1 MADGER
7 IGEVT
12 HYFNKINVAVIE
24 LEQPLSL
31 GDRLHF
37 LGAHT
42 DFVQEIGS
50 IQVEHEDVDEVAAR
64 GEAAVTVEQRVR
76 RGDSVFRLLE

>member
-1 MADGER
+1 MTEGER

-12 HYFNKINVAVIE
+12 HYFNKIKVAVIQ
-24 LEQPLSL
+24 LEQPLRK

-42 DFVQEIGS
+42 DFPQTIDS
-50 IQVEHEDVDEVAAR
+50 IQVEHVDVEEVDP
-64 GEAAVTVEQRVR
+64 GEEAAVKVSKRVR
-76 RGDSVFRLLE
+76 RGDSVFRLIE

>member
-1 MADGER
+1 MAEGER

-12 HYFNKINVAVIE
+12 HYFNKINVAVIQ
-24 LEQPLSL
+24 LEKPLQK

-42 DFVQEIGS
+42 DFPQVIDS
-50 IQVEHEDVDEVAAR
+50 IQVEHEDVDEVAKG
-64 GEAAVTVEQRVR
+64 GEAAVKVDKRVR

>member
-12 HYFNKINVAVIE
+12 HYFNKIDVAVIE
-24 LEQPLSL
+24 LEKPLSL

-42 DFVQEIGS
+42 DFAQDIES
-50 IQVEHEDVDEVAAR
+50 IQVEHEDVEEVVAG
-64 GEAAVTVEQRVR
+64 GEAAVKVEQRVR
-76 RGDSVFRLLE
+76 RGDSVFRLVE

>member
-1 MADGER
+1 MTEGER
-7 IGEVT
+7 IGEVI

-24 LEQPLSL
+24 LGQTLRL

-42 DFVQEIGS
+42 DFAQVIAS
-50 IQVEHEDVDEVAAR
+50 IQVEHENVEEVAAG
-64 GEAAVTVEQRVR
+64 GEAAVKVDQRVR

>member
-1 MADGER
+1 MTEGER

-12 HYFNKINVAVIE
+12 HYYNKIKVAVIQ
-24 LEQPLSL
+24 LEQTLKK

-42 DFVQEIGS
+42 DFPQVIES
-50 IQVEHEDVDEVAAR
+50 IQVEHETVEEVEA
-64 GEAAVTVEQRVR
+64 GSEAAVKVSKRVR
-76 RGDSVFRLLE
+76 RGDSVFRLIE

>member
-1 MADGER
+1 MAEGER

-24 LEQPLSL
+24 LEKPLYK

-42 DFVQEIGS
+42 DFPQVIES
-50 IQVEHEDVDEVAAR
+50 IQVEHEDVEEVDAG
-64 GEAAVTVEQRVR
+64 GEAAVKVAKRVR
-76 RGDSVFRLLE
+76 RGDSVFRLVD

>member
-1 MADGER
+1 MAEGER

-24 LEQPLSL
+24 LDKLL
-31 GDRLHF
+31 RKGDRLHF

-42 DFVQEIGS
+42 DFPQVIES
-50 IQVEHEDVDEVAAR
+50 IQVEHEDVEEVDAG
-64 GEAAVTVEQRVR
+64 GEAAVKVDRRVR
-76 RGDSVFRLLE
+76 RGDSVYRLSE

>member
-1 MADGER
+1 MAEGER

-12 HYFNKINVAVIE
+12 HYYNKINVAVIQLDE
-24 LEQPLSL
+24 TLHKE
-31 GDRLHF
+31 DRLHF

-42 DFVQEIGS
+42 DFAQAVES
-50 IQVEHEDVDEVAAR
+50 IQVEHEAVDQVDAG
-64 GEAAVTVEQRVR
+64 GEAAVKVEKRVR

>member
-1 MADGER
+1 MADGEH

-24 LEQPLSL
+24 LDGSLRL

-42 DFVQEIGS
+42 DFAQEIDS
-50 IQVEHEDVDEVAAR
+50 IQVEHEDVEEVAPG
-64 GEAAVTVEQRVR
+64 GEAAVKVEQRVR
-76 RGDSVFRLLE
+76 RGDSVYRLQE

>member
-12 HYFNKINVAVIE
+12 HYYNKINVAVIQLE
-24 LEQPLSL
+24 LPLQK
-31 GDRLHF
+31 GDRVHF

-42 DFVQEIGS
+42 DFPEMIES
-50 IQVEHEDVDEVAAR
+50 MQVDHNDVDEVEA
-64 GEAAVTVEQRVR
+64 GSEAAVKVSKRVR
-76 RGDSVFRLLE
+76 RGDSVFKLLE

>member
-1 MADGER
+1 MPEGER

-12 HYFNKINVAVIE
+12 HFFNKINVAVIQ
-24 LEQPLSL
+24 LEKPLQK
-31 GDRLHF
+31 GDHLHF

-42 DFVQEIGS
+42 DFPQVIES
-50 IQVEHEDVDEVAAR
+50 IQVEHENVDEVAA
-64 GEAAVTVEQRVR
+64 GDEAAVKVEKRVR

>member
-1 MADGER
+1 MAEGER

-12 HYFNKINVAVIE
+12 HYYNKIKVAVIQ
-24 LEQPLSL
+24 LDKTLNK

-42 DFVQEIGS
+42 DFAQPVDS
-50 IQVEHEDVDEVAAR
+50 IQVEHEVVDQVEAG
-64 GEAAVTVEQRVR
+64 GEAAVKVEKRVR
-76 RGDSVFRLLE
+76 QGDSVFRLLE